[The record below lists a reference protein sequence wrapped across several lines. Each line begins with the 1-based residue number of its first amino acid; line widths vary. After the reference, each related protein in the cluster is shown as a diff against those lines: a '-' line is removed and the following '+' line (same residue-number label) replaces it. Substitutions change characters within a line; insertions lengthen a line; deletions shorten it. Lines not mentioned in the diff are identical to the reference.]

1 MATPFDWDLLRSF
14 LAVAR
19 SGKLT
24 AAARRL
30 RVDHS
35 TLSRRIAALETALK
49 TRLFDKS
56 LNGYT
61 LTRDGERLLAEAE
74 RMESAVMA
82 IQNDIAAGTSDV
94 SGTVRIGTPDGF
106 GTKYL
111 APRIGKLALQHPGLD
126 IELVANP
133 RAFSLSKREADIAIG
148 LSPSGHGRLHTEKL
162 SDYELGVY
170 GAAELTE
177 EFADIAEAA
186 DMQGRPFV
194 SYIDDLIYTP
204 ELDYLPLIARS
215 LTPRLKSSNLMAQ
228 AEAVASGA
236 GLGVLPCF
244 LADRDRR
251 FRRVLPDKIRLVRSF
266 HMSVHADMRA
276 LSRIRATLDF
286 IRENVLQDRE
296 IFLPAGIQRK
306 DG

>member
-1 MATPFDWDLLRSF
+1 MVKPFDWDLLRSF

-24 AAARRL
+24 LAARRL
-30 RVDHS
+30 KIDHS

-61 LTRDGERLLAEAE
+61 LTPDGERLLCEAE

-82 IQNDIAAGTSDV
+82 IQNDIAAGHSDV

-111 APRIGKLALQHPGLD
+111 APRIGALAARHPGLD

-148 LSPSGHGRLHTEKL
+148 LSATGHGRLHTEKL

-170 GAAELTE
+170 GASHRAAD
-177 EFADIAEAA
+177 FADITEAA

-204 ELDYLPLIARS
+204 ELDYLPLIARA
-215 LTPRLKSSNLMAQ
+215 LTPRLKSSNLIAQ

-244 LADRDRR
+244 LADYDPR
-251 FRRVLPDKIRLVRSF
+251 FFRVLPQSVRLVRSLF
-266 HMSVHADMRA
+266 MSVHADMRP

-286 IRENVLQDRE
+286 IRESVLEDRTV
-296 IFLPAGIQRK
+296 FLPIGS
-306 DG
+306 